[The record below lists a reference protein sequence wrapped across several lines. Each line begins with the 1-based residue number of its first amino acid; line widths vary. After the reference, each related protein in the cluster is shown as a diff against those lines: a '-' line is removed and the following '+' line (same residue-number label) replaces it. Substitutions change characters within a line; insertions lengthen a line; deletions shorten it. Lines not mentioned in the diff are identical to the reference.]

1 MVPRLATRI
10 TSRSNRLT
18 AAYLAIGGLF
28 VLGYFAAGLTTQV
41 QDVIYQLPGMAAP
54 IAVLI
59 GVIRYRPTDVRPWII
74 LAAGLALTTLGD
86 WTWLVLAELG
96 FESVPSP
103 ADGLYLTGL
112 VLIGAAVML
121 LVRGRIP
128 GGDRAGIIDA
138 LIVAIGAALL
148 SWTFLMRPLVTD
160 PFASMAE
167 IVTALAYP
175 VVDILLLTVLVR
187 LVLVPGRRGVALNLI
202 LLALLSL
209 LLSDV
214 PYAVMTVA
222 GGYETGHVVELGWLV
237 ASVLWG
243 AAALHPSMAH
253 VADPVEMGEAHLPA
267 WRLALLAAASL
278 MAPAVMV
285 IEALTGRPI
294 DVVVVAAG
302 SVLLFLLVIAR
313 LGGVVRDLRN
323 TLHQRQA
330 LESELQRRALHDPL
344 TGLAN
349 RVLLRDRLEHALAR
363 RGQQVA
369 TLMLDLDDFK
379 SVNDT
384 AGHQVGDAL
393 LISVADAIQ
402 RSVRGERHRGAPWRR
417 RVRGAGGAR
426 RHRRDRD
433 RLAERVLAAIAAPIT
448 VGGRERF
455 TSASVGIAVGVSG
468 VTTAETLMR
477 EADIAMYVAKG
488 EGKGRA
494 VAFDPSRHE
503 AVVRSM
509 GLQTDMERALA
520 DHEFELHYQP
530 IVHLGTGE
538 LAGVEGL
545 LRWHHPTRGIL
556 AAEDFIHVAES
567 SGAIV
572 PIGRWV
578 LSSAAE
584 QARAWSRTIL
594 AGDRF
599 LSLNISGF
607 ELAEPGVVDAVRE
620 MLARSGLAPSQL
632 LLDVSESVRPDSD
645 AVVGALRDI
654 RRMGVRLA
662 IDDFGTGYGS
672 VSRLLRHPFDVMK
685 IDGSLVAVMRDDP
698 RGAALV
704 TGVADLAR
712 RLGSVTI
719 VEGVEDADSLP
730 ALRDI
735 GCDLAQGYHFA
746 PAMPAA
752 ELESALRSGTPIR
765 VAPVRSHA
773 LDAPG

>member
-1 MVPRLATRI
+1 MASRLASRI
-10 TSRSNRLT
+10 TSRRNRLT

-28 VLGYFAAGLTTQV
+28 VVAYFAAGLTTQV

-54 IAVLI
+54 VAVLI
-59 GVIRYRPTDVRPWII
+59 GVIRYRPTDVRPWLI

-96 FESVPSP
+96 LETVPSP
-103 ADGLYLTGL
+103 ADGLYLGGL

-148 SWTFLMRPLVTD
+148 SWTFLMRPLVED
-160 PFASMAE
+160 PSASIPE

-175 VVDILLLTVLVR
+175 VVDILLLAVLVR

-202 LLALLSL
+202 LLALVAL
-209 LLSDV
+209 LLSDI

-253 VADPVEMGEAHLPA
+253 VADPVEMGEARLPA
-267 WRLALLAAASL
+267 WRLGLLAAASL

-330 LESELQRRALHDPL
+330 LESELERRALHDPL

-369 TLMLDLDDFK
+369 TLLLDLDDFK

-384 AGHQVGDAL
+384 SGHHVGDAL
-393 LISVADAIQ
+393 LIAVADAIQ
-402 RSVRGERHRGAPWRR
+402 RSVRGGDTVARL
-417 RVRGAGGAR
+417 GGDEFAVLVE
-426 RHRRDRD
+426 HDATVESATEV
-433 RLAERVLAAIAAPIT
+433 AERVLAAIATPIT

-455 TSASVGIAVGVSG
+455 TSASVGIAVGASG

-477 EADIAMYVAKG
+477 ESDIAMYVAKG
-488 EGKGRA
+488 EGKNRA
-494 VAFDPSRHE
+494 VVFDPSRHE

-509 GLQTDMERALA
+509 GLQTDMEKALA

-530 IVHLGTGE
+530 IVHLATGE
-538 LAGVEGL
+538 LAGVEAL
-545 LRWHHPTRGIL
+545 LRWHHPTRGL
-556 AAEDFIHVAES
+556 LVADDFIHVAES

-578 LSSAAE
+578 LVRRCGAGACLVAHDPRRRPVPVDQPVGLRARRARRGRGGRGARASVGAGARAPPAGGVRIGAARTPSRSWPRCEPSASSACGWRSTTSAP
-584 QARAWSRTIL
+584 AS
-594 AGDRF
+594 
-599 LSLNISGF
+599 
-607 ELAEPGVVDAVRE
+607 
-620 MLARSGLAPSQL
+620 ARSAASCVIPST
-632 LLDVSESVRPDSD
+632 S
-645 AVVGALRDI
+645 
-654 RRMGVRLA
+654 
-662 IDDFGTGYGS
+662 
-672 VSRLLRHPFDVMK
+672 
-685 IDGSLVAVMRDDP
+685 
-698 RGAALV
+698 
-704 TGVADLAR
+704 
-712 RLGSVTI
+712 
-719 VEGVEDADSLP
+719 
-730 ALRDI
+730 
-735 GCDLAQGYHFA
+735 
-746 PAMPAA
+746 
-752 ELESALRSGTPIR
+752 
-765 VAPVRSHA
+765 
-773 LDAPG
+773 